1 MLGVRGMSLHSGY
14 NDLYDQFTASKKES
28 FKSQSSVAIVSRH
41 ARRYKTTKGF
51 SILGKKGLRTKK
63 SAFPPAY
70 HFATFLL
77 AYQVTS

>member
-28 FKSQSSVAIVSRH
+28 FKSQSSSVTIVSRH

-51 SILGKKGLRTKK
+51 SILEKKGLRTKK
-63 SAFPPAY
+63 SAPPLPTTLP
-70 HFATFLL
+70 HF
-77 AYQVTS
+77 SWPIR